1 MSLSLPLL
9 CAAVLSVCSPGEDPN
24 ADRTPPTISLNTTG
38 TVTLFEGDE
47 YVEAGAI
54 AIDDRDGE
62 LTVVISGS
70 VGSEPG
76 TYTITYTATDSAG
89 NTTQIS
95 LEVIVIDGDF
105 DLFAA
110 STARIV
116 AEMTLEQKVGQM
128 IQPEIAYITLE
139 EISQYGIGSVLN
151 GGGSHPYGNRAA
163 TPEAWLQF
171 ARELREASLKRSN
184 SSLGIPLIW
193 GTDAVHG
200 HNNLRGA
207 TIFPH
212 NIGLGAINDPDL
224 IGEIATV
231 TAREVAATGIDW
243 TFAPTLAQAKDYR
256 WGRTYESYSDDP
268 AIVEAYGRVM
278 VERIEAEG
286 IAATAKHFKPM

>member
-1 MSLSLPLL
+1 M
-9 CAAVLSVCSPGEDPN
+9 
-24 ADRTPPTISLNTTG
+24 
-38 TVTLFEGDE
+38 TLFEGDE
-47 YVEAGAI
+47 YVEAGAL

-95 LEVIVIDGDF
+95 LEVVVIDGDF

-151 GGGSHPYGNRAA
+151 GAEVTLMVIARRPQKRGCNSRGS
-163 TPEAWLQF
+163 
-171 ARELREASLKRSN
+171 S
-184 SSLGIPLIW
+184 
-193 GTDAVHG
+193 
-200 HNNLRGA
+200 
-207 TIFPH
+207 
-212 NIGLGAINDPDL
+212 
-224 IGEIATV
+224 
-231 TAREVAATGIDW
+231 
-243 TFAPTLAQAKDYR
+243 
-256 WGRTYESYSDDP
+256 GRH
-268 AIVEAYGRVM
+268 R
-278 VERIEAEG
+278 
-286 IAATAKHFKPM
+286 

>member
-1 MSLSLPLL
+1 M
-9 CAAVLSVCSPGEDPN
+9 
-24 ADRTPPTISLNTTG
+24 
-38 TVTLFEGDE
+38 TLFEGDE
-47 YVEAGAI
+47 YVEAGAL

-95 LEVIVIDGDF
+95 LEVVVIDGDF
-105 DLFAA
+105 DLFRSLNRSNRRRNDAGA
-110 STARIV
+110 
-116 AEMTLEQKVGQM
+116 KVGQM

-184 SSLGIPLIW
+184 SSLGIPYM
-193 GTDAVHG
+193 G
-200 HNNLRGA
+200 NRCR
-207 TIFPH
+207 
-212 NIGLGAINDPDL
+212 
-224 IGEIATV
+224 
-231 TAREVAATGIDW
+231 ART
-243 TFAPTLAQAKDYR
+243 
-256 WGRTYESYSDDP
+256 
-268 AIVEAYGRVM
+268 
-278 VERIEAEG
+278 
-286 IAATAKHFKPM
+286 

>member
-9 CAAVLSVCSPGEDPN
+9 CAANDVLSVCSPGEDPN
-24 ADRTPPTISLNTTG
+24 ADRTPPTISLNTAG

-47 YVEAGAI
+47 YVEALAAL

-95 LEVIVIDGDF
+95 LEVVVIDGDF

-151 GGGSHPYGNRAA
+151 GAEVTLMVIARRPQKRGCNSRGS
-163 TPEAWLQF
+163 
-171 ARELREASLKRSN
+171 S
-184 SSLGIPLIW
+184 
-193 GTDAVHG
+193 
-200 HNNLRGA
+200 
-207 TIFPH
+207 
-212 NIGLGAINDPDL
+212 
-224 IGEIATV
+224 
-231 TAREVAATGIDW
+231 
-243 TFAPTLAQAKDYR
+243 
-256 WGRTYESYSDDP
+256 GRH
-268 AIVEAYGRVM
+268 R
-278 VERIEAEG
+278 
-286 IAATAKHFKPM
+286 